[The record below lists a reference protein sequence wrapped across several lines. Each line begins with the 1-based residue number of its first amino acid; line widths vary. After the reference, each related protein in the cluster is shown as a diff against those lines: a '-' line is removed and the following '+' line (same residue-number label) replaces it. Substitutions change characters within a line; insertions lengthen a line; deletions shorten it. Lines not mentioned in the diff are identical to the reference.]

1 MGQSAPAPGSLARS
15 PPIRGAQVHLD
26 AQVVPRRSRC
36 APRNTPPA
44 KRALIHPG
52 CRPEPRDGN
61 QDVSKR
67 SCARLTRSQPSHPRR
82 AGAPRRPGRPA
93 PVAVRAPQHPAR
105 QTCFDT
111 SWLPSRASSSEVPAQ
126 PLEFHSLQGSPIE
139 ALRRAVD
146 DEPRTSRAARLRP
159 RICDRSG
166 WHPPALDHIR
176 IAQHTFGEVTNTEA

>member
-1 MGQSAPAPGSLARS
+1 MSPGQTGCIHMIDPHTCTCTCNCTHAKKAATTFYPLIVPNLLPSVGAVSRS
-15 PPIRGAQVHLD
+15 NG
-26 AQVVPRRSRC
+26 
-36 APRNTPPA
+36 T
-44 KRALIHPG
+44 
-52 CRPEPRDGN
+52 
-61 QDVSKR
+61 KR

-111 SWLPSRASSSEVPAQ
+111 SWLPSRAPSSEVPAQ